1 MDCNPINWKN
11 TDEKERWNE
20 KFFKIVKD
28 FRIPSNSLSRKK
40 RKGEE
45 EKRRET
51 GSEIEEKR
59 KEKGKTE
66 TQRGNGNKERKGE
79 KKNEVEA
86 EAEGSVGENNFRDI
100 GLVASSSSFSRIFT
114 FHSPLKSAIEFH
126 HRIPPPPPG
135 ERGVSSGGEEK
146 KKSPFS
152 ILVSTGTK
160 NGETTLLLPL

>member
-1 MDCNPINWKN
+1 M
-11 TDEKERWNE
+11 ER
-20 KFFKIVKD
+20 KILQDRKG
-28 FRIPSNSLSRKK
+28 FSNSFKFIVAQKK
-40 RKGEE
+40 KGGRRE
-45 EKRRET
+45 EKRNFD
-51 GSEIEEKR
+51 IEEKR

-79 KKNEVEA
+79 KKNEVEV

-135 ERGVSSGGEEK
+135 ERKRKSLLSRYWFPRAQRTVKRRSSFLYRGGNDNSK
-146 KKSPFS
+146 TQLF
-152 ILVSTGTK
+152 G
-160 NGETTLLLPL
+160 

>member
-1 MDCNPINWKN
+1 M
-11 TDEKERWNE
+11 ER
-20 KFFKIVKD
+20 KILQDRKG
-28 FRIPSNSLSRKK
+28 FSNSLKFIVAQKK
-40 RKGEE
+40 KGGRRE
-45 EKRRET
+45 EKRNWLRYRR
-51 GSEIEEKR
+51 KK